1 MSTEIIDFKIPS
13 KLFELEVQGF
23 VLLSFDFMRLP

>member
-13 KLFELEVQGF
+13 MLFELEVQGF
-23 VLLSFDFMRLP
+23 VLLTFTGQP